1 MKKQNIITIIG
12 NIGAGKTS
20 ATPIIAQALDAY
32 AVDADN
38 LFQTSDPFREGYLD
52 NRARWA
58 FTNELWLVFERA
70 KILQRELTQTKH
82 KAVVIDSGLL
92 MSWVYGYSHWLRQ
105 TITQEEWHF
114 FMELYDFFTNQF
126 SRQMTVVSLH
136 YPISTLLARIKSR
149 GREFELTYYDQ
160 SYLGQIEEGIEAL
173 EVRLKSQAVKVI
185 RVDETLVEN
194 FVDDEQGRQK
204 LVEVVRGGL
213 K

>member
-38 LFQTSDPFREGYLD
+38 LFQTSDPFRDGYLKD
-52 NRARWA
+52 RNRWV

-82 KAVVIDSGLL
+82 KVVVIDSGLL
-92 MSWVYGYSHWLRQ
+92 MSWVYGYSHWLKQ
-105 TITQEEWHF
+105 TMTQEEWNF
-114 FMELYDFFTNQF
+114 FIELYDFFTSQLIDN
-126 SRQMTVVSLH
+126 MTVISLH
-136 YPISTLLARIKSR
+136 YPIETLLDRIKQR

-160 SYLGQIEEGIEAL
+160 SYLNQIEEGIEAL
-173 EVRLKSQAVKVI
+173 EIRLKSQGVRVI
-185 RVDETLVEN
+185 RVDETLVKD
-194 FVDDEQGRQK
+194 FVHEERGKKK
-204 LVEVVRGGL
+204 LMEVVREEL
-213 K
+213 